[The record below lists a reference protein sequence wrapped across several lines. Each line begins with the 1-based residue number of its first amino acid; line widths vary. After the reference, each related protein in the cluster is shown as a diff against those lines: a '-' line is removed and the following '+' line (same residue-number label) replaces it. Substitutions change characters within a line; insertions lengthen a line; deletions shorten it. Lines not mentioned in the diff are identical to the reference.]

1 MTHPNLAARAG
12 RKVRILLPT
21 APPDESE
28 RSETF
33 SVGGPLTGVKV
44 GLRLDESWRSYYVVI
59 DQWEQMLR
67 RDGAEPIR
75 LVTGDRVGPVAERTR
90 NDLDEWSRL
99 IECGVIGLGN

>member
-1 MTHPNLAARAG
+1 MSNTTSEAG
-12 RKVRILLPT
+12 APRMVRILLPT
-21 APPDESE
+21 AAPDESA

-33 SVGGPLTGVKV
+33 AVGGPLTGVKV
-44 GLRLDESWRSYYVVI
+44 GLRLDESWRSYYVVV

-75 LVTGDRVGPVAERTR
+75 LVTGDRVGPVADRTR

>member
-1 MTHPNLAARAG
+1 MSITSPAASERPL
-12 RKVRILLPT
+12 VRILLPT

-33 SVGGPLTGVKV
+33 SVGRPLTGVKV
-44 GLRLDESWRSYYVVI
+44 GLRLDESWRSYYVVV